1 MKILFVATVAVIAPD
16 PAQSREFYVD
26 ALGLALTASEGSDY
40 WSSEHVAGT
49 KHFGIWP
56 LAEAAEA
63 CFGQRTWPADHPVP
77 QASIEFEVAD
87 PPAVGAGAGELE
99 ERGFALLHGAREEP
113 WGQTVARLLSPEGL
127 IVGVSYTPAL
137 RGQDQSTGA

>member
-1 MKILFVATVAVIAPD
+1 V
-16 PAQSREFYVD
+16 
-26 ALGLALTASEGSDY
+26 LGL
-40 WSSEHVAGT
+40 
-49 KHFGIWP
+49 IWP

-63 CFGQRTWPADHPVP
+63 CFGQPTWPAEHPVP

-99 ERGFALLHGAREEP
+99 ERGPALLHGAREEP
-113 WGQTVARLLSPEGL
+113 WRQTVARLLSPEGL

-137 RGQDQSTGA
+137 RGQDQSTGG